1 MQIRLITASVLAMA
15 IASGSALAQS
25 EEQEVAVT
33 PPPSEV
39 LIEEQETEQVLS
51 ADLIGADVVHA
62 EHGAI
67 GTLDSI
73 LFDKDDKIVGGVV
86 AVGGFLGFGKK
97 HVALSWDQFDV
108 RAEEAA
114 VYVEVTREQLEVAP
128 SFRDQATI
136 RAEEEAERAQR
147 EMEMQQQQQQQTQ
160 PPPQ

>member
-1 MQIRLITASVLAMA
+1 MQTRLITASALAMA
-15 IASGSALAQS
+15 IASGTALAQS
-25 EEQEVAVT
+25 EEEDVAVT
-33 PPPSEV
+33 PPPSDV

-73 LFDKDDKIVGGVV
+73 LFDEDDRIVGGVV

-97 HVALSWDQFDV
+97 HVALSWDQFDA
-108 RAEEAA
+108 RPEEPA
-114 VYVEVTREQLEVAP
+114 VYVEVTREQLEAAP
-128 SFRDQATI
+128 SFKDQATI

-147 EMEMQQQQQQQTQ
+147 EMEMQQQQQQQV
-160 PPPQ
+160 PQQ